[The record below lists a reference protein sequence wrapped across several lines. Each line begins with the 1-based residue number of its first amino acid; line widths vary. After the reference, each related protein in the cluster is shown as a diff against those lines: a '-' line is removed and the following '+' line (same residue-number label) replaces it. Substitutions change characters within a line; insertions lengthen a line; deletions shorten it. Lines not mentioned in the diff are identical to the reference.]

1 MARMFPSSDPSLPP
15 YKSLI
20 VQGDYHPSAPIHMC
34 LSVSRDAKALL
45 LSSARQA
52 LIQSLREY
60 NDEWLLTD
68 SGTGNTCHSSSKVD
82 IFYPPTPNH
91 LVVLL
96 SAFRTHEASEPI
108 PLDSKATLHSVPSLL
123 VLHELSAYFLP
134 MNENKPHT
142 IASYL
147 QLVSHAFALVNF
159 LSPEPQT
166 PMRFVLFDSQL
177 DKLKLPVLR
186 TPTLPVFD
194 GEESGDETPRPES
207 AALVARKYF
216 EWVGTFD
223 RSDLETDSPS
233 DGSGVRRCTFTLHK
247 QGSDIESD
255 IMWRWSEVPERTHSY
270 EKLATTFAW
279 S

>member
-1 MARMFPSSDPSLPP
+1 MARMFPTSDPSLPP

-20 VQGDYHPSAPIHMC
+20 IQGDYHPSAPIHMC
-34 LSVSRDAKALL
+34 LSVPTGAKALL

-52 LIQSLREY
+52 LIRSLQEY
-60 NDEWLLTD
+60 NDEWLLSN
-68 SGTGNTCHSSSKVD
+68 SGTGNTCRSSSEVD

-96 SAFRTHEASEPI
+96 SAFRTHEASDPV
-108 PLDSKATLHSVPSLL
+108 PLDSKATLDSVPSLL

-147 QLVSHAFALVNF
+147 QLVSYALALASF
-159 LSPEPQT
+159 LSPESQT
-166 PMRFVLFDSQL
+166 PMRFALFDSQL

-186 TPTLPVFD
+186 TPTVPVFD

-207 AALVARKYF
+207 VAFVAHKYF

-223 RSDLETDSPS
+223 RSDTNSLS
-233 DGSGVRRCTFTLHK
+233 DGSEVRRCTLTLHK
-247 QGSDIESD
+247 QGSDIKSD
-255 IMWRWSEVPERTHSY
+255 IMWRWSEVPERAHSRC
-270 EKLATTFAW
+270 EGLTIAFSW
-279 S
+279 